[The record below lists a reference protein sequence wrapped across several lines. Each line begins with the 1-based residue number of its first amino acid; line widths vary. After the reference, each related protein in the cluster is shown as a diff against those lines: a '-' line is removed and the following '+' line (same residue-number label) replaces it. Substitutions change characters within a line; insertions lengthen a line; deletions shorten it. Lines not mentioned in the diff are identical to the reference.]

1 MFNNGAYPLRV
12 GTSNGYIQFAG
23 DREPSL
29 GVDLM
34 VLAADEMGVLPL
46 AETMNAALRPLPGH

>member
-1 MFNNGAYPLRV
+1 MFNDGAYPL
-12 GTSNGYIQFAG
+12 QFAG

-34 VLAADEMGVLPL
+34 VLSADEMYL
-46 AETMNAALRPLPGH
+46 ENAWGP

>member
-1 MFNNGAYPLRV
+1 MFNDGAYPLRV
-12 GTSNGYIQFAG
+12 GTSTGYIQFAG

-34 VLAADEMGVLPL
+34 VLAADEMYLEDAA
-46 AETMNAALRPLPGH
+46 AEGPGESTG